1 MMKILLLLQVKT
13 LKYQELSMNTN
24 DPRNLAS
31 SNSIHNAKEWKTHIL
46 LRVNITYILDVGK
59 IKHSPEESKILW
71 EPPHESNHPVQYSI
85 TIFG

>member
-31 SNSIHNAKEWKTHIL
+31 SNSIHNAKEWKTHSCSGL
-46 LRVNITYILDVGK
+46 T
-59 IKHSPEESKILW
+59 
-71 EPPHESNHPVQYSI
+71 
-85 TIFG
+85 

>member
-31 SNSIHNAKEWKTHIL
+31 SNSINNAKEWKTHSCSGL
-46 LRVNITYILDVGK
+46 T
-59 IKHSPEESKILW
+59 
-71 EPPHESNHPVQYSI
+71 
-85 TIFG
+85 